1 MSKPLSKPLLVVFVA
16 GLWAVFALGHIVAN
30 EYGML
35 AGSVAYFAAIIA
47 LSCAYKG
54 GGASGR

>member
-1 MSKPLSKPLLVVFVA
+1 MSKPLLSVFVA
-16 GLWAVFALGHIVAN
+16 GLWAVFALGHIVAT

-35 AGSVAYFAAIIA
+35 AGSVAYFAAVIA

>member
-1 MSKPLSKPLLVVFVA
+1 MSKPLSKPLLAVFVV
-16 GLWAVFALGHIVAN
+16 GLWAVFALGHIVAM

-47 LSCAYKG
+47 LSCAYDAYK
-54 GGASGR
+54 

>member
-1 MSKPLSKPLLVVFVA
+1 MSKLLSNPLLAVFVV
-16 GLWAVFALGHIVAN
+16 GLWAVFALGHIVAM

-54 GGASGR
+54 GGSSGR